1 MKIIRL
7 PELLRITGKS
17 KSSQY
22 AMLNAASP
30 TYDPTFPKSIS
41 IGLRS
46 KGWIEQEVIDWLQ
59 LKMDA
64 RT

>member
-7 PELLRITGKS
+7 PEVLDITGKS

-22 AMLNAASP
+22 AMINPKS
-30 TYDPTFPKSIS
+30 TSYDPSFPKSVS

-46 KGWIEQEVIDWLQ
+46 KGWIKQEVINWVKQ
-59 LKMDA
+59 KMDA
-64 RT
+64 RS

>member
-7 PELLRITGKS
+7 PEVLRITGKS

-22 AMLNAASP
+22 AMLNPKSK

-41 IGLRS
+41 IGLRA
-46 KGWIEQEVIDWLQ
+46 KGWLEQEVIDWLQ

>member
-7 PELLRITGKS
+7 PEVLDMTGKS

-22 AMLNAASP
+22 AMLNPNSS
-30 TYDPTFPKSIS
+30 TYDPSFPKSIS

-46 KGWIEQEVIDWLQ
+46 KGWLEQEVIDWLKR
-59 LKMDA
+59 KMDA
-64 RT
+64 R

>member
-7 PELLRITGKS
+7 PKVLDMTGKS

-22 AMLNAASP
+22 AMINPKSA
-30 TYDPTFPKSIS
+30 TYDASFPKSVS

-46 KGWIEQEVIDWLQ
+46 KGWIEQEVIDWVKQ
-59 LKMDA
+59 KMDA
-64 RT
+64 RS

>member
-7 PELLRITGKS
+7 PAVLRMTGKS

-22 AMLNAASP
+22 AMLNPQSP

-41 IGLRS
+41 IGLRA
-46 KGWIEQEVIDWLQ
+46 KGWLEQEIIDWLQ

>member
-1 MKIIRL
+1 M
-7 PELLRITGKS
+7 TGKS

-22 AMLNAASP
+22 AMLNPESP

-41 IGLRS
+41 IGLRA
-46 KGWIEQEVIDWLQ
+46 KGWLEQEVIDWLQ

>member
-7 PELLRITGKS
+7 PEVLDMTGKS

-22 AMLNAASP
+22 AMLNPNSP
-30 TYDPTFPKSIS
+30 TYDPSFPKSIS

-46 KGWIEQEVIDWLQ
+46 KGWLEQEVIDWLKR
-59 LKMDA
+59 KMDA
-64 RT
+64 R